1 MVVIKRQSPAAPG
14 GNESASMEDIDFN
27 TIKAIGRGDR
37 SAFELFVKKY
47 QNPVVNFIFRY
58 VRDRFTAQDLTQ
70 EVFLKVFQGAGE
82 FEPRGKVSNWVF
94 TIAFNLCANELKRQ
108 KRRGYPYP
116 DLSLGDPAELECPA
130 HDQAGTRK
138 KELEEDLMAA
148 LDRLPENQRAALWL
162 RVNEDLSYLE
172 ISQVLNISLAGVE
185 SLIFR
190 ARKQLRQLMRGR
202 NGSSP

>member
-1 MVVIKRQSPAAPG
+1 MVVRKRQSGAAPSG
-14 GNESASMEDIDFN
+14 HESAPVEDTDFD

-47 QNPVVNFIFRY
+47 QNPIVNFIFRY

-70 EVFLKVFQGAGE
+70 EVFLKVFQGAEE
-82 FEPRGKVSNWVF
+82 FEPRGKVSTWIF

-108 KRRGYPYP
+108 KRRGYPHS
-116 DLSLGDPAELECPA
+116 DLSAVDPAELEYPA
-130 HDQAGTRK
+130 HDQAGGRQR
-138 KELEEDLMAA
+138 ELEEDLMAA

-172 ISQVLNISLAGVE
+172 ISRVLNISLAGVE
-185 SLIFR
+185 SLTFR
-190 ARKQLRQLMRGR
+190 ARKQLRQLMRGPI
-202 NGSSP
+202 GSSP

>member
-1 MVVIKRQSPAAPG
+1 MVVRKRQSFTGPS
-14 GNESASMEDIDFN
+14 GNTSASMEDPDLD

-37 SAFELFVKKY
+37 SAFELFVRKY
-47 QNPVVNFIFRY
+47 QNPIVNFIFRY

-70 EVFLKVFQGAGE
+70 EVFLKVFQGAEE
-82 FEPRGKVSNWVF
+82 FEPRGKVSTWVF

-108 KRRGYPYP
+108 KRRGYPQP
-116 DLSLGDPAELECPA
+116 GLPSVDPAELEHPA
-130 HDQAGTRK
+130 HDQAESRK

-190 ARKQLRQLMRGR
+190 ARKQLRKLMRDPT
-202 NGSSP
+202 GSSP